1 MMRGYC
7 LMEAGRCSE
16 GRQSVRDYYAKPNPN
31 PMLAMSQT
39 QVDQTVSSLAQMYCP
54 PSQLAPAER
63 AQRAQTLLYKAQSS
77 HDTATAARYA
87 AEIAQQI
94 PSLPRGTDEERRK
107 ISGYEYAI
115 GKAYGE
121 AGRCNE
127 AKNHFRSQCAINSP
141 QNIDNCSNSLLS
153 GTACKGTP

>member
-7 LMEAGRCSE
+7 LMQAGRCDE
-16 GRQSVRDYYAKPNPN
+16 GRRSVRDYYAKPNPN
-31 PMLAMSQT
+31 PMLAMSSS
-39 QVDQTVSSLAQMYCP
+39 QVDTTVSSLAQMYCP

-77 HDTATAARYA
+77 HDTAGAARYA
-87 AEIAQQI
+87 DEIAQQL
-94 PSLPRGTDEERRK
+94 PSLPRSTDDERHK
-107 ISGYEYAI
+107 IVGFEYAV

-127 AKNHFRSQCAINSP
+127 AKAHFRAQCALNSSP
-141 QNIDNCSNSLLS
+141 NTDLCANSMLN
-153 GTACKGTP
+153 GTSCKTTP